1 MNKATEQVTNAV
13 AGTSKSFSA
22 ATSRPVASAAVMI
35 WMSLAIFA
43 LAKSVVTLL
52 TEIGAANPIDG
63 RNPISFCNVLFV
75 GNIIAALSLFV
86 LHRKDWTKANFKR
99 LSFNDWA
106 GILVMGV
113 LAGALAPALGFLALE
128 NTTVSNVVFLG
139 RIEPIVF
146 MVLATVFL
154 NDRPDGW
161 GIAGS
166 AISFA
171 GVLAILYL
179 SGVESGGLMFG
190 KGEVYALMTAL
201 ALALG
206 TLLSKV
212 WLKSVP
218 FGIFAVLRMVVG
230 AIIYFL
236 WAYHFFGPIHFA
248 DVLAPIVWQWMLLYG
263 IVIVAGGQTLFLLGV
278 RNARGQDV
286 ALAQSFSPIAAV
298 IFAFLLLG
306 EVPGPAIVTGGPI
319 ILAGIFIAQAGGW
332 YEKRLERQ
340 RSEAKR
346 LTSSE
351 MMEIEARETFR
362 GV

>member
-1 MNKATEQVTNAV
+1 MIESNEKASGTAASATKSARAA
-13 AGTSKSFSA
+13 AG
-22 ATSRPVASAAVMI
+22 RPVARAAVMVWI
-35 WMSLAIFA
+35 ALAIFA

-75 GNIIAALSLFV
+75 GNIIAAFALFG
-86 LHRKDWTKANFKR
+86 LHRKDWTKENFKR
-99 LSFNDWA
+99 LGPKDWA

-154 NDRPDGW
+154 NDRPDAW

-166 AISFA
+166 ALSFA
-171 GVLAILYL
+171 GVLTILYFN
-179 SGVESGGLMFG
+179 GVDAGGLMFG
-190 KGEVYALMTAL
+190 KGEIYALLTAL
-201 ALALG
+201 TLALG

-230 AIIYFL
+230 AIIYFF
-236 WAYHFFGPIHFA
+236 WAYHFFGPVHFG
-248 DVLAPIVWQWMLLYG
+248 DVLAPVVWQWMLLYG
-263 IVIVAGGQTLFLLGV
+263 IVIVAGGQTLFLLGI
-278 RNARGQDV
+278 RHARGQDV

-298 IFAFLLLG
+298 IFAFILLG
-306 EVPGPAIVTGGPI
+306 EVPGTSILIGGTI
-319 ILAGIFIAQAGGW
+319 ILAGIFLAQAGGW
-332 YEKRLERQ
+332 YQRRLERQ

>member
-1 MNKATEQVTNAV
+1 MST
-13 AGTSKSFSA
+13 A
-22 ATSRPVASAAVMI
+22 AIMVWA
-35 WMSLAIFA
+35 SLAIFA

-52 TEIGAANPIDG
+52 TEIGAANLIDG

-75 GNIIAALSLFV
+75 GNIIAAVTLFA
-86 LHRKDWTKANFKR
+86 LHRKDWTSENFKR
-99 LSFNDWA
+99 LRFGDWL

-128 NTTVSNVVFLG
+128 STSVSNVVFLG

-146 MVLATVFL
+146 MVLATLFL

-166 AISFA
+166 AVSF
-171 GVLAILYL
+171 
-179 SGVESGGLMFG
+179 SGVALIIYLNGLEQGGLMLG
-190 KGEVYALMTAL
+190 KGEVYALLTAVT
-201 ALALG
+201 LALG
-206 TLLSKV
+206 TLLSKA

-230 AIIYFL
+230 AVIYFF
-236 WAYHFFGPIHFA
+236 WAYHFFGPVHFA
-248 DVLAPIVWQWMLLYG
+248 DVLAPVVWQWMLLYG
-263 IVIVAGGQTLFLLGV
+263 MVIVAGGQTLFLLGV

-286 ALAQSFSPIAAV
+286 ALAQSFSPLAAV

-306 EVPGPAIVTGGPI
+306 EVPGMPILVGGTI
-319 ILAGIFIAQAGGW
+319 ILAGIFLAQAGGW
-332 YEKRLERQ
+332 YQRRLERQ
-340 RSEAKR
+340 RSQSKR

-351 MMEIEARETFR
+351 IMEIEARETFR